1 MTRKTDGTF
10 AKGTSGNPA
19 GRPPKE
25 REEKYHAILLSRVTF
40 ADWERI
46 IDKAV
51 EQAKRG
57 DSTARKWLADYLVG
71 PPVERKEVTGDAG
84 GPIEIVVR
92 YERRKAI
99 SEDDV

>member
-1 MTRKTDGTF
+1 MTANRTEKGQF
-10 AKGTSGNPA
+10 AKGASGNPA

-57 DSTARKWLADYLVG
+57 DSNARKWIADYLVG
-71 PPVERKEVTGDAG
+71 PPVQRQEVTGADG
-84 GPIEIVVR
+84 GPLLIDIG
-92 YERRKAI
+92 
-99 SEDDV
+99 EDIGKL